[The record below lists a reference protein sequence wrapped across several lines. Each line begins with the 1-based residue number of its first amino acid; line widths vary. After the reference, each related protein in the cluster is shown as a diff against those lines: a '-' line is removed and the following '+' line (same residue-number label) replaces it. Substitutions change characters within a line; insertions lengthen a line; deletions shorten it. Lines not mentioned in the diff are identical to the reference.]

1 MSNLDIKC
9 KFCDSILN
17 KKKNV
22 VDYENLSNT
31 HGIFYDCERCDVEIN
46 FKKFENLYNNQES
59 TNYNFSKNIFY
70 YLKKIILISF
80 LFKFRKILNKRE
92 KILDYGCGSGE
103 FSSALS
109 YVFPKSK
116 IFACDLF
123 EIKSDFL
130 SKITKFFNLQKS
142 NFGDY
147 KFDAIILRHVF
158 EHFLNP
164 QEFINNIKKN
174 LNEDG
179 VLLIEVPNKNSVWKK
194 IMKFRWPGY
203 FYPYHYYV
211 FSRLFL
217 KNYFA
222 QQGFRLIKVQNLEPP
237 IFGSFFMTFGLNR
250 SLSRFFSLI
259 IYPIQFLISKLF
271 LTSESFL
278 IVISKK

>member
-9 KFCDSILN
+9 KFCNSILN
-17 KKKNV
+17 KKKYVIN
-22 VDYENLSNT
+22 YENFSNT
-31 HGIFYDCERCDVEIN
+31 HGIFYDCEKCNLEIN
-46 FKKFENLYNNQES
+46 FKKFEDLYENQES

-70 YLKKIILISF
+70 YLKRIILISF
-80 LFKFRKILNKRE
+80 LFKFKKILNNRE

-109 YVFPKSK
+109 HVFPKSK

-123 EIKSDFL
+123 EIKNDFL
-130 SKITKFFNLQKS
+130 LKITKFFNLQKS

-164 QEFINNIKKN
+164 QKFISDIKNN
-174 LNEDG
+174 LTDDG
-179 VLLIEVPNKNSVWKK
+179 ILMIEVPNKNSIWKK
-194 IMKFRWPGY
+194 IMKMRWPGY

-211 FSRLFL
+211 FSELFL

-222 QQGFRLIKVQNLEPP
+222 KQGFRLIKIKKLEPP
-237 IFGSFFMTFGLNR
+237 IFGSFFITFGLNR
-250 SLSRFFSLI
+250 SLSRFLSLL
-259 IYPIQFLISKLF
+259 IYPIQFVISKLF

-278 IVISKK
+278 IVICKK